1 MTQKKHEV
9 VVVSSRRRRG
19 RNPRRKEERR
29 DEYYEAKIDKDR
41 TPIALHHPPGFKYP
55 FDTMEIGD
63 SFTVP
68 FSKTHRDLVSLRVA
82 RFQKKNLAKLIIRHT
97 RKGGGDL
104 VEGVKKFTAR
114 SIKEEQATRVWRIE

>member
-1 MTQKKHEV
+1 MTQKKDEV
-9 VVVSSRRRRG
+9 VVVSSLRRRG

-55 FDTMEIGD
+55 FDDMEIGD

-68 FSKTHRDLVSLRVA
+68 FSIAHREIMSLRVA
-82 RFQKKNLAKLIIRHT
+82 RFQKKN
-97 RKGGGDL
+97 
-104 VEGVKKFTAR
+104 GVKKFTTR
-114 SIKEEQATRVWRIE
+114 SMKEEQATRVWRIK